1 MAKSYK
7 FTIHASPSER
17 GAMEGFVTTY
27 PMSTVHREDFEGSL
41 NDAIERMKAIHREL
55 IESKQFESGKGFSI
69 DVLLWKGQRKPQGF
83 DSRRRDRC
91 ANFIAA

>member
-1 MAKSYK
+1 MKAYK

-17 GAMEGFVTTY
+17 GAAEGFVTTY
-27 PMSTVHREDFEGSL
+27 PMSTVRREDFEGTL
-41 NDAIERMKAIHREL
+41 DAAIARMKVIHQEL
-55 IESKQFESGKGFSI
+55 IENSQFESGKGFSI

-91 ANFIAA
+91 ANFIAS

>member
-1 MAKSYK
+1 MKAYK

-17 GAMEGFVTTY
+17 GSVEGFVTTY
-27 PMSTVHREDFEGSL
+27 PMSTVYRENFEGTL
-41 NDAIERMKAIHREL
+41 DAAIERMKAIHREL
-55 IESKQFESGKGFSI
+55 IENKQFESGKGFSI

-83 DSRRRDRC
+83 DARRRDRC

>member
-1 MAKSYK
+1 MKHYK

-17 GAMEGFVTTY
+17 GAIEGFVTTY
-27 PMSTVHREDFEGSL
+27 PMSTVYREDFEGTLESV
-41 NDAIERMKAIHREL
+41 IERMKQIHRQL
-55 IESKQFESGKGFSI
+55 IESRQFESGKGFSI